1 MFVTAAVT
9 LLCFINSHIQTLV
22 KGTEKRKY
30 DVLEIQPVR
39 NPTPPTHSLD
49 RLRRRSRRVVTE
61 CGSIKAAQRKQRFRP
76 FLISSPCVTL
86 AVSGLSCR
94 KLSSA
99 DKRSRDVGNSAEV
112 LPQWICS
119 LCIFIDT
126 DQTSLRHIFDD
137 KRDFKSSKAST
148 KPKL

>member
-1 MFVTAAVT
+1 MFVTGAVI
-9 LLCFINSHIQTLV
+9 LLCFNSHIQTLV

-61 CGSIKAAQRKQRFRP
+61 CSSIKAAQRKQRFRP

-86 AVSGLSCR
+86 AVLGLSCR

-99 DKRSRDVGNSAEV
+99 DKCSRDVGNTAEV
-112 LPQWICS
+112 FPQWICS
-119 LCIFIDT
+119 LCISINT
-126 DQTSLRHIFDD
+126 HETSLLHIFEDEPA
-137 KRDFKSSKAST
+137 F
-148 KPKL
+148 